1 LTHDPSTGTPR
12 PPSSHL
18 DMGPGDGYASCRLVG
33 NADPNEVINEGAGD
47 YLYVLTVASIREAG
61 MDVFETPESGGPGHC
76 DITGVKTIRRRAK
89 QRLMAEALWVR
100 GHSPPRA
107 PPVISKCP
115 EISSRW
121 ADYEIRRNIG
131 LTPTRWLLIWSS
143 EIASL

>member
-1 LTHDPSTGTPR
+1 MTGQHRPAGHDRLVMRRIGAGQLTHDPSTGTPR

-33 NADPNEVINEGAGD
+33 DADPDEVMNEGAGD

-61 MDVFETPESGGPGHC
+61 MDVFETPASGGPGHC
-76 DITGVKTIRRRAK
+76 DITDAKTIRRRAK

-107 PPVISKCP
+107 PEDRIIDVPSP
-115 EISSRW
+115 RSR
-121 ADYEIRRNIG
+121 
-131 LTPTRWLLIWSS
+131 
-143 EIASL
+143 